1 MSALEEREQ
10 VDIGIAKRVA
20 QISVLE
26 EQKYAALQEAAKLAR
41 HVGMLRGLVKGA
53 LRDDALSTEYRTL
66 AARVLAQL
74 DGERSV
80 RAEFVAV
87 GVAAD

>member
-26 EQKYAALQEAAKLAR
+26 EQKYAALQEAARNAR
-41 HVGMLRGLVKGA
+41 HVGMLRGLVKGMLREGDVNDAYRA
-53 LRDDALSTEYRTL
+53 LAE
-66 AARVLAQL
+66 RVLAQI
-74 DGERSV
+74 D
-80 RAEFVAV
+80 AE
-87 GVAAD
+87 G